1 MTEKDFRVLLEKQ
14 RLGKLSNQEK
24 KVLDI
29 FENKM
34 LVKNSDAVFKHN
46 LHKESIKQELKEKI
60 NVSKKVIL
68 YQRYIAVA
76 ASILFIF
83 GATFYFYFLKE
94 SNLQKNQELI
104 VQKIMTMK
112 TEFGQKLNITL
123 PDGSKVKLN
132 SGSTI
137 RFPEKFSDSIREI
150 TFTGEGF
157 FEIKHNPTQ
166 PFVIKTGDLTTRVL
180 GTSFNINTL
189 QDSTSIAVT
198 LATGKVALFTQNEV
212 KKLLPSEQAVFNLKK
227 GNITTKKVQIDDF
240 IEWKEGILRFEN
252 VSIGDAMSTLER
264 WYNVKI
270 ELKNPELADCK
281 FTGVFSNEAL
291 QTILESIVFVKK
303 TVEYEFISKN
313 KVILKGT
320 CN

>member
-34 LVKNSDAVFKHN
+34 LVKNSKTVFEHKQ
-46 LHKESIKQELKEKI
+46 HKESIKQELKEKI